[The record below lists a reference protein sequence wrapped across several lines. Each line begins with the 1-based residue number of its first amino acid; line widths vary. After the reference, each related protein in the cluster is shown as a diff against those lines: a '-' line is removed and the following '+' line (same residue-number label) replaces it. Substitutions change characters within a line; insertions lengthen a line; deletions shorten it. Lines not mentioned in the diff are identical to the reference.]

1 LKISLN
7 WLKDYVDL
15 SAFSVEEVAHKL
27 TMAGLEIED
36 IADESAK
43 YKGFIVAFVKDR
55 QDHPN
60 SDHLSICTV
69 FTGKEELQ
77 VVCGAPNVAA
87 GQKIIFA
94 PIGTVIPNGDFKIT
108 KAKIRGVES
117 FGMICSDAELDLSP
131 DHSGIRVLDS
141 SFVEGT
147 PIADALNLNDVVFEV
162 GITPNRPDAL
172 SHIGV
177 ARDAAALFEQKL
189 KYPVISITETAE
201 KIQDYINIEVEDT
214 VNCPRYT
221 AKVVTGVEIKESPD
235 WLKKR
240 LTQIGVRPINNIVD
254 ITNYVM
260 FESGQPLHA
269 FDLDRLKGKK
279 IIVKSTSEESKFTT
293 LDSKERTLP
302 VNSLMICDA
311 EKPVAVAGVMGGENS
326 EIYSDTK
333 NVLIES
339 AYFHPSSIRRTAK
352 LLGLSSEASYR
363 FERGCD
369 FEKTKANAE
378 RAAQLMADL
387 GNGKIVSGIIDC
399 FEPKIER
406 KVVSLRFAR
415 VSKILGYEVSP
426 EEIISI
432 MKKLEFEVLSTDE
445 NSITVTV
452 PGFRPDVERE
462 IDLIEEIAR
471 IYGYDNIPVISKIN
485 VTLDKKTDDSAF
497 VDSLKNYA
505 AGLGF
510 YEMINNPLQSE
521 KTASIIG
528 KKIAVKNPQS
538 LDMAFLRTSLVPG
551 TLNIISENIKV
562 GEKNLKLF
570 EIGHTFNKLNDEEI
584 KSFSDF
590 EEKTKMII
598 ALTGKE
604 VTKNWNNSE
613 RGSDFYSLKGC
624 VESILNKMR
633 LKSQLTT
640 VYPDNEDSIF
650 EYHFTK
656 TKNSS
661 ILGVGGKVN
670 ADILKKFD
678 IQQDVYCFEFDI
690 DEIKKLNPDPK
701 AYIEPSKFPKVLRD
715 FAFIFAKNINYQ
727 EIIDYIYK
735 ESSKLLKSAEIF
747 DLFESDSL
755 GKDNRSIA
763 INLEYYSNERTL
775 KEEEVEKDFNKLIQK
790 IITKFN
796 ATLRG

>member
-1 LKISLN
+1 MKISLN

-36 IADESAK
+36 IVDESAK

-55 QDHPN
+55 RDHPN

-94 PIGTVIPNGDFKIT
+94 PIGTIIPNGDFKIT

-131 DHSGIRVLDS
+131 DHSGIRVLDN

-177 ARDAAALFEQKL
+177 ARDAAALFDQKL
-189 KYPVISITETAE
+189 KYPVISISESGE
-201 KIQDYINIEVEDT
+201 KIQDYISIEVEDT

-240 LTQIGVRPINNIVD
+240 LTHIGVRPINNIVD

-279 IIVKSTSEESKFTT
+279 VIVKSTSAESKFTT
-293 LDSKERTLP
+293 LDSKERILP

-369 FEKTKANAE
+369 FEKTKENAE
-378 RAAQLMADL
+378 RAAQLMAEL

-415 VSKILGYEVSP
+415 VSKILGYEVSA
-426 EEIISI
+426 EEIVTI
-432 MKKLEFEVLSTDE
+432 MKKLEFEILGKDE
-445 NSITVTV
+445 NSITVSV

-528 KKIAVKNPQS
+528 NKIAVKNPQS

-562 GEKNLKLF
+562 GEKNLRLF
-570 EIGHTFNKLNDEEI
+570 EIGHVFNKLNNEEI

-604 VTKNWNNSE
+604 VTKNWNNAE

-624 VESILNKMR
+624 VESLLSKMR

-640 VYPDNEDSIF
+640 VYPDKANSIF

-656 TKNSS
+656 TKNNS
-661 ILGVGGKVN
+661 ILGKGGKVN

-678 IQQDVYCFEFDI
+678 IQQDVYCFEFDV
-690 DEIKKLNPDPK
+690 DEIKKLNPDSK
-701 AYIEPSKFPKVLRD
+701 TFIEPSKFPKILRD

-763 INLEYYSNERTL
+763 INLEYYSTERTL

>member
-1 LKISLN
+1 MKISLN

-15 SAFSVEEVAHKL
+15 SAFSVEEIAHKL

-43 YKGFIVAFVKDR
+43 YKGFIVAFVKER
-55 QDHPN
+55 QEHPN

-69 FTGKEELQ
+69 FTGKEYLQ

-189 KYPVISITETAE
+189 KYPAVSITESGE
-201 KIQDYINIEVEDT
+201 KIQDYIDIKVEDS

-221 AKVVTGVEIKESPD
+221 AKVVSGVEIKESPE

-269 FDLDRLKGKK
+269 FDLDRVKGKK
-279 IIVKSTSEESKFTT
+279 IIVKSTSAESKFTT

-311 EKPVAVAGVMGGENS
+311 EKPVAIAGVMGGENS

-339 AYFHPSSIRRTAK
+339 AYFNPSSIRRTSK

-369 FEKTKANAE
+369 FEKTKDNAE
-378 RAAQLMADL
+378 RAAQLIAEL
-387 GNGKIVSGIIDC
+387 GNGSIISGIIDC

-406 KVVSLRFAR
+406 KAVSLRFSR
-415 VSKILGYEVSP
+415 VSKILGYEVSSD
-426 EEIISI
+426 EIISI
-432 MKKLEFEVLSTDE
+432 MKKLEFEILAKDE
-445 NSITVTV
+445 NGITVSV

-485 VTLDKKTDDSAF
+485 VTLEKKTDDSAF

-528 KKIAVKNPQS
+528 NKIAVKNPQS
-538 LDMAFLRTSLVPG
+538 LDMAFLRTSLIPG
-551 TLNIISENIKV
+551 ALNIISENIKV

-570 EIGHTFNKLNDEEI
+570 EIGHIFNKLQDGEI

-590 EEKTKMII
+590 EEKSKMII
-598 ALTGKE
+598 ILTGKE

-613 RGSDFYSLKGC
+613 RVSDFYSLKGY
-624 VESILNKMR
+624 VESLVNKMR

-640 VYPDNEDSIF
+640 SYPDNADSIF

-678 IQQDVYCFEFDI
+678 IQQDVYCFEFDV
-690 DEIKKLNPDPK
+690 DELKKLNPDSK
-701 AYIEPSKFPKVLRD
+701 SYIEPSKFPKILRD
-715 FAFIFAKNINYQ
+715 FAFIFAKNIKYQ

-763 INLEYYSNERTL
+763 VNLEYYSTERTL

-790 IITKFN
+790 IIKTFN